1 MVTRFGGGVQQAI
14 VAQGEPVREG
24 QKLLRVVGLKQMAVQ
39 TRVHEALVAGDWSTF
54 SRDGREFLL
63 SADDE
68 REARRLLEDLGSASF
83 ETITALHVTAGSE
96 PGIAAS
102 VSVETGHT
110 ARGIA
115 AIQALAERLAG

>member
-1 MVTRFGGGVQQAI
+1 MKIRDS
-14 VAQGEPVREG
+14 
-24 QKLLRVVGLKQMAVQ
+24 
-39 TRVHEALVAGDWSTF
+39 GDWSTV
-54 SRDGREFLL
+54 SLDGREFLL

-68 REARRLLEDLGSASF
+68 REARRLFEDLGSASF